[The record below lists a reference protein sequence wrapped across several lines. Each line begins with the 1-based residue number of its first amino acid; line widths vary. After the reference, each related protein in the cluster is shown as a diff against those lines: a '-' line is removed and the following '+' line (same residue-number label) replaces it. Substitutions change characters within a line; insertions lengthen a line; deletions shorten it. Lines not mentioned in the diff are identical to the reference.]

1 MKSYNI
7 YGIFVTK
14 ATLDVSKLTLFT
26 NLYSKMNIMYLI
38 IEKKRAVKKALLF
51 SYVIEKNQFPVYVFF
66 FTFTIFS
73 MC

>member
-26 NLYSKMNIMYLI
+26 NLYSKMNINYLS

-51 SYVIEKNQFPVYVFF
+51 SYVTEKNQFPVYVFF

>member
-1 MKSYNI
+1 MRSYNI

-14 ATLDVSKLTLFT
+14 ATLDVSKLMLFT

-51 SYVIEKNQFPVYVFF
+51 LYVIEKNQFPVYVFF
-66 FTFTIFS
+66 FTFTTFS